1 MLKKFCSLF
10 LGILLLFSFS
20 ACSNRS
26 SLAEE
31 IEKQLFDKYGKEFT
45 VDSIGGRSAGNST
58 TTAYVYANDDSTM
71 RFVVRI
77 SDDMEIQYDEYSYR
91 LVSRQAELLINSIFS
106 KYGMESACYASFTP
120 YNEFFDMNITIDKYI
135 KNYNVRDLFISIV
148 VRDSESVTG
157 ENIEKAYKEIHQ
169 QLNYLKIANSLFI
182 LSSDDYDRVSDKIMR
197 ETQSFDSYR
206 ISLYGTED
214 PIKQIILQVNNNNVS
229 KTAYEL
235 NTELGK

>member
-71 RFVVRI
+71 RFVV
-77 SDDMEIQYDEYSYR
+77 
-91 LVSRQAELLINSIFS
+91 
-106 KYGMESACYASFTP
+106 
-120 YNEFFDMNITIDKYI
+120 
-135 KNYNVRDLFISIV
+135 
-148 VRDSESVTG
+148 
-157 ENIEKAYKEIHQ
+157 
-169 QLNYLKIANSLFI
+169 
-182 LSSDDYDRVSDKIMR
+182 
-197 ETQSFDSYR
+197 
-206 ISLYGTED
+206 
-214 PIKQIILQVNNNNVS
+214 
-229 KTAYEL
+229 
-235 NTELGK
+235 